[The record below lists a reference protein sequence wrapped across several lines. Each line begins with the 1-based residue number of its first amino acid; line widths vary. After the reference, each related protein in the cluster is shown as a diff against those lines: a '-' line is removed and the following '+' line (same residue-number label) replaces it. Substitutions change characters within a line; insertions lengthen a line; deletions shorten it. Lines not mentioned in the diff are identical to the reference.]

1 MRSRC
6 DDRQR
11 STPPSHDVFYCK
23 VALDRYLAQ
32 NEHRIGDDDFAVLP
46 PG

>member
-1 MRSRC
+1 VFAILA
-6 DDRQR
+6 
-11 STPPSHDVFYCK
+11 TPG
-23 VALDRYLAQ
+23 RYPAR